1 MIPQFSNCWNH
12 SNWHSFTCPSFTA
25 VLPSA
30 IFSLSR
36 EPGKRKL
43 GWSWDVSLA
52 PLWRVQ
58 ATWHCS
64 LIPWTCN
71 ALQVS
76 SWQVYS
82 SGPTLTVSAMW
93 RTHLRSKMPCWESFF
108 QMGYRKCKTNCL
120 CGLGGWKKN
129 RSCSKK
135 IFYSEGLSYLWMD
148 ISSWRKWEHWK
159 PQWSDSIMGVWEAG
173 LWILLLRF
181 FCKWKF
187 IQAFK

>member
-43 GWSWDVSLA
+43 GWNWGVSLA

-64 LIPWTCN
+64 LIPWTRN

-76 SWQVYS
+76 
-82 SGPTLTVSAMW
+82 
-93 RTHLRSKMPCWESFF
+93 HLRSKMPCWESFF
-108 QMGYRKCKTNCL
+108 QVGYRKCKTNCL
-120 CGLGGWKKN
+120 CGLAGWKKTEVVVKRYFIVRVSPLFGWTSLVGEN
-129 RSCSKK
+129 ESTGSLSDLIPSWEYEKLACESCSWG
-135 IFYSEGLSYLWMD
+135 FFASEN
-148 ISSWRKWEHWK
+148 SSRPSNK
-159 PQWSDSIMGVWEAG
+159 A
-173 LWILLLRF
+173 
-181 FCKWKF
+181 
-187 IQAFK
+187 